1 MIPDGD
7 IKDDHWR
14 CAKGETGA
22 DGIDTRLESTL
33 ERPENEGEI
42 EIHTMQIKYD
52 LQGEEKQRQGSIT
65 KSSQ

>member
-33 ERPENEGEI
+33 ERPKQKKQKDISNNV
-42 EIHTMQIKYD
+42 KYI
-52 LQGEEKQRQGSIT
+52 LQGRATHFEVR
-65 KSSQ
+65 

>member
-33 ERPENEGEI
+33 ERPK
-42 EIHTMQIKYD
+42 HK
-52 LQGEEKQRQGSIT
+52 K
-65 KSSQ
+65 